1 MKDKWFLLGMLLL
14 GISCVKAQTS
24 DVDKMFPNAVLT
36 RESYDKVK
44 TVLEKADNTAFPMNW
59 YVKQIETPAKKIVES
74 DRKTTPVKSIDENPS
89 NVDISNEV
97 KSIHQ

>member
-14 GISCVKAQTS
+14 GISWVKAQTS

-44 TVLEKADNTAFPMNW
+44 TVLGKG
-59 YVKQIETPAKKIVES
+59 
-74 DRKTTPVKSIDENPS
+74 
-89 NVDISNEV
+89 
-97 KSIHQ
+97 